1 MPAHIYVQTGRWEKA
16 ISQSE
21 KAMAS
26 DKNYRVLSSEH
37 LALKPTQHVYMTH
50 NAHMLAY
57 AAMMSGREKEAMA
70 AARDMWANID
80 ETTLR
85 KIGPAV
91 DRWWCSVYDV
101 QKRFGRWDAILA
113 EPAPPSSMPITTA
126 TWRAARAVAFAA
138 KKDFVNARS
147 EYKAFQIAEASIP
160 TDYPWGQDSALKV
173 LKVSDRF
180 ILGEIALQNDDWGT
194 ASEMLEEA
202 AKFEDNLAYGKPPQW
217 LQPVRHTLGAV
228 YLKRGK
234 FEDAERVYRE
244 DLAKWRDNGWSLYG
258 LSRALEGQGKAGEAA
273 EVMAEHLRIWAKAD
287 GPITTSC
294 KCILGQ
300 D

>member
-1 MPAHIYVQTGRWEKA
+1 MPVTI
-16 ISQSE
+16 
-21 KAMAS
+21 
-26 DKNYRVLSSEH
+26 
-37 LALKPTQHVYMTH
+37 
-50 NAHMLAY
+50 
-57 AAMMSGREKEAMA
+57 
-70 AARDMWANID
+70 
-80 ETTLR
+80 
-85 KIGPAV
+85 
-91 DRWWCSVYDV
+91 
-101 QKRFGRWDAILA
+101 
-113 EPAPPSSMPITTA
+113 A

-160 TDYPWGQDSALKV
+160 TDYPWGPDSALKV

-202 AKFEDNLAYGKPPQW
+202 AKIEDNLGDAGVPQW

-244 DLAKWRDNGWSLYG
+244 DLARWRDNGWALYG

>member
-1 MPAHIYVQTGRWEKA
+1 
-16 ISQSE
+16 
-21 KAMAS
+21 
-26 DKNYRVLSSEH
+26 
-37 LALKPTQHVYMTH
+37 
-50 NAHMLAY
+50 MLAY

-85 KIGPAV
+85 KIGPEV

-113 EPAPPSSMPITTA
+113 EPAPPSSMPVTIA

-160 TDYPWGQDSALKV
+160 TDYPWGPDSALKV

-202 AKFEDNLAYGKPPQW
+202 AKIEDNLGDAGVPQW

-244 DLAKWRDNGWSLYG
+244 DLARWRDNGWSLYG